1 MILEKDEI
9 KTLIDSMILQLT
21 NQNGFIDA
29 RQLVHLLSIFMNII
43 DSLDNDTLKQY
54 QKSML
59 IDEEILKEIKE
70 KGLIFL
76 IPKTDFMH

>member
-29 RQLVHLLSIFMNII
+29 RQ
-43 DSLDNDTLKQY
+43 
-54 QKSML
+54 
-59 IDEEILKEIKE
+59 
-70 KGLIFL
+70 
-76 IPKTDFMH
+76 

>member
-1 MILEKDEI
+1 
-9 KTLIDSMILQLT
+9 
-21 NQNGFIDA
+21 
-29 RQLVHLLSIFMNII
+29 MNII